1 MNRLNNRIIQRLR
14 DNSRGFWRKYYLVI
28 MIFLAAVLCDALST
42 IHFMRKW
49 GPEAEIHLA
58 IRWMSMWFGNILGP
72 LIGALGKAI
81 AGLLVAVYLR
91 RFAIYILLAVS
102 IISFWAA
109 WYNVWGYKIYEP
121 NILNWIPW

>member
-1 MNRLNNRIIQRLR
+1 MANRIIERLR
-14 DNSRGFWRKYYLVI
+14 DNSRGFWGKYYWLTL
-28 MIFLAAVLCDALST
+28 IFVVSVLCDALST

-58 IRWMSMWFGNILGP
+58 IRWTSMLFGNIIGP
-72 LIGALGKAI
+72 LIGAFGKAV
-81 AGLLVAVYLR
+81 AGLLVAIYLR
-91 RFAIYILLAVS
+91 RFAVYILITVS

-109 WYNVWGYKIYEP
+109 WYNVWGYKVYEP